1 MVILVIGGS
10 YMPAL
15 IQSAG
20 VVAVGG
26 EIPAAAGEIP
36 AAADRTL
43 AVSDFDQGNLVVHYR
58 VVQGEIHKIAEGVAR
73 MVELGDRFRVFIQ
86 GVKIRLEHIIIV
98 AFLVRRVI
106 AALKSI

>member
-26 EIPAAAGEIP
+26 EIPAAA
-36 AAADRTL
+36 DRTL
-43 AVSDFDQGNLVVHYR
+43 SVSDFDQGNLVVHYR
-58 VVQGEIHKIAEGVAR
+58 VVQGEIHKVAEGIAR

-86 GVKIRLEHIIIV
+86 GVKIRLEHVIIV